1 MTEGGANLPKEGDED
16 GLKFV
21 IKYEP
26 ANMIEIFN
34 NSQQAN
40 IREIQK
46 LQDKE
51 DEKETAKIEERE
63 EETLLNQ
70 VLKQNEERI
79 SVLEKNCAKKA
90 E

>member
-34 NSQQAN
+34 NS
-40 IREIQK
+40 
-46 LQDKE
+46 
-51 DEKETAKIEERE
+51 
-63 EETLLNQ
+63 
-70 VLKQNEERI
+70 
-79 SVLEKNCAKKA
+79 
-90 E
+90 